1 MLSFHG
7 MVFYFAES
15 NPIDQALKTRKDRP
29 VKSDVGKV
37 DTTEVEMAFLINKKD
52 HALVIKARLKR
63 LSTDTTNIAVELHTE
78 LKNAI
83 DKCITSITPLN
94 G

>member
-7 MVFYFAES
+7 MVYYYFAES
-15 NPIDQALKTRKDRP
+15 NPIDLALKTRTDRP
-29 VKSDVGKV
+29 VKSDVSKV
-37 DTTEVEMAFLINKKD
+37 EVAFLLNKKD

-63 LSTDTTNIAVELHTE
+63 LFTDTTNMAVELHTE
-78 LKNAI
+78 LKNVI
-83 DKCITSITPLN
+83 DKCITSVTPLN